1 MGLEPTLAEANTA
14 LNRARLPIP
23 PLRQRVGTV
32 SLSSP
37 LESFKNAVLPSGM
50 PIGSLVPALALA
62 GSLAQGTLAPARPT
76 AAAPRD
82 EAAISIDFKDADI
95 TDVVRLMAEVGA
107 FQVVV
112 DPGVSC
118 KLTMKLK
125 EVPWPTALDMGL
137 RSCGLGYEEENGI
150 VRVAP
155 VAKLTAE
162 HVERRRLEE
171 ERRLAGPLKT
181 TMHRLSYARAA
192 ELAPLLKKFLSPR
205 GEVIYDV
212 RTNTLIITDIQ

>member
-1 MGLEPTLAEANTA
+1 
-14 LNRARLPIP
+14 
-23 PLRQRVGTV
+23 
-32 SLSSP
+32 
-37 LESFKNAVLPSGM
+37 M
-50 PIGSLVPALALA
+50 PIGSLVPAL
-62 GSLAQGTLAPARPT
+62 TV
-76 AAAPRD
+76 AAATVVPAPPVAASSRD

-95 TDVVRLMAEVGA
+95 ADVVRLMAEVGE

-125 EVPWPTALDMGL
+125 EVPWRTALDMGL
-137 RSCGLGYEEENGI
+137 RSCGLGYEEENTI

-162 HVERRRLEE
+162 HVERRKLEE
-171 ERRLAGPLKT
+171 ERKLAGPLKT

-205 GEVIYDV
+205 GEVIYDA